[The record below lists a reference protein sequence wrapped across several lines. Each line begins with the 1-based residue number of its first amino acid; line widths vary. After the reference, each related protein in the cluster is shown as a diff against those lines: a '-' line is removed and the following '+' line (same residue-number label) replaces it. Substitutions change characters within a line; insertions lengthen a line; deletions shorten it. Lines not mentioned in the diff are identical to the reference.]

1 MSFNEK
7 YISYKQTGAFSKIVL
22 DYLDSATE
30 LKPFYD
36 HQPDLQGFKN
46 AIESRKTYP
55 TNRKLL
61 VHELQKQYQSV
72 VTTGLVK
79 ANIESLSD
87 SNTFTVCNAHQPNIF
102 TGHLYFIY
110 KILHCIKLAEELKTE
125 LPANHFVPVYY
136 MGSEDADLDEL
147 GEVNING
154 KKYKWETGQKGAVGR
169 MKIDK
174 AFIKLIDEI
183 ESQLLVEKFGYE
195 IVSLVKDT
203 YTISK
208 TIEQATFEFVNL
220 LFADYGLLVLLPDN
234 AVFKKELIPVLSKEL
249 YEQFSNKQVTETIAE
264 ISETYKVQVAGRTIN
279 LFYLKDDIRERI
291 ELKDNGYSVVNTS
304 LFFTKEEMNNELMN
318 HPERFSPNVILR
330 PVYQEIILPNIAF
343 IGGGG
348 ELAYWLELKRV
359 FNAVTVP
366 FPVLLLRNSFMVV
379 PSGISNR
386 MVSLEMPAEVFF
398 NPESELIAS
407 LVTKESAHTL
417 HLEAEKKNLVQLYEK
432 MKANAG
438 AVDTTLM
445 QHVEA
450 LAVQAVNRIEKL
462 EKKIYK
468 AEKKKFEA
476 KHRQVSKIKETLF
489 PSGTLQERVDNL
501 LPYYAKWGKSF
512 IPMLYNYSKG
522 MDQQFCILDE
532 Q

>member
-1 MSFNEK
+1 MSFNAK

-22 DYLDSATE
+22 DYLDYTHG
-30 LKPFYD
+30 LQPFYE
-36 HQPDLQGFKN
+36 HQPDLQGIKN
-46 AIESRKTYP
+46 AIESRKAYP
-55 TNRKLL
+55 ANRRLL
-61 VHELQKQYQSV
+61 VDELRMQYQSV

-79 ANIESLSD
+79 ANIESLSR
-87 SNTFTVCNAHQPNIF
+87 SETFTICTAHQPNIF

-125 LPANHFVPVYY
+125 LPAYHFVPVYY

-154 KKYKWETGQKGAVGR
+154 KKYKWKTGQKGAVGR

-183 ESQLLVEKFGYE
+183 ESHLLVEKFGYE
-195 IVSLVKDT
+195 ILSLVKDT
-203 YTISK
+203 YTINK
-208 TIEQATFEFVNL
+208 TIEQATLEFVNK
-220 LFADYGLLVLLPDN
+220 LFADYGLLVFLPDN
-234 AVFKKELIPVLSKEL
+234 AAFKKELIPVLSKEL
-249 YEQFSNKQVTETIAE
+249 HEQFSNKQVTETIAE
-264 ISETYKVQVAGRTIN
+264 FPEDYKVQVAGRQIN

-304 LFFTKEEMNNELMN
+304 LFFTKEEMNHELMN

-348 ELAYWLELKRV
+348 ELAYWLELKKV
-359 FNAVTVP
+359 FSAVNVP
-366 FPVLLLRNSFMVV
+366 FPVLLLRNSFMVI
-379 PSGISNR
+379 PSGVSNR
-386 MVSLEMPAEVFF
+386 MVSMEMSAEVFF
-398 NPESELIAS
+398 NPESVLIAS
-407 LVTKESAHTL
+407 LVTKESPHTL

-438 AVDTTLM
+438 AIDTTLM

-450 LAVQAVNRIEKL
+450 LAVKALSRVEKL
-462 EKKIYK
+462 EKKMYK
-468 AEKKKFEA
+468 AEKKKFES
-476 KHRQVSKIKETLF
+476 KQRQLSKIKEALF

-501 LPYYAKWGKSF
+501 LPYYATWGESF
-512 IPMLYNYSKG
+512 ISMLYNYSKG
-522 MDQQFCILDE
+522 MDQQFCILEE